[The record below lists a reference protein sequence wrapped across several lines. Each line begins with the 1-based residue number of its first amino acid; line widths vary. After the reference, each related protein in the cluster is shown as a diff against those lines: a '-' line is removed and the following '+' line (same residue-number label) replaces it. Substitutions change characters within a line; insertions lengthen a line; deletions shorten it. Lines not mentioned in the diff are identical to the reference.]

1 MFYTFLES
9 SDQMP
14 VDSQTHFYSF
24 PQPFFFSSIA
34 SIWSD
39 DSRKVKNVS
48 IGQVEEDINDVIE
61 EENDDKVNV
70 ADDNEIKH
78 EASLT

>member
-1 MFYTFLES
+1 M
-9 SDQMP
+9 
-14 VDSQTHFYSF
+14 
-24 PQPFFFSSIA
+24 
-34 SIWSD
+34 
-39 DSRKVKNVS
+39 S
-48 IGQVEEDINDVIE
+48 IGQVKEDINDVIE